1 MAKYPLAAAVTK
13 TSTEFLPLNWC
24 QLPSLRTPA
33 QLGQYLNI
41 YKFKELVEV
50 TAEDIATHTGEG
62 LKDAHH
68 LAGCKIQPSFAND
81 PNFLFSS
88 VSDAELS
95 VEQ

>member
-1 MAKYPLAAAVTK
+1 MLI
-13 TSTEFLPLNWC
+13 
-24 QLPSLRTPA
+24 SLIEDSSSA
-33 QLGQYLNI
+33 GSI
-41 YKFKELVEV
+41 SEYKCKELVEV

-88 VSDAELS
+88 VSDAKLS